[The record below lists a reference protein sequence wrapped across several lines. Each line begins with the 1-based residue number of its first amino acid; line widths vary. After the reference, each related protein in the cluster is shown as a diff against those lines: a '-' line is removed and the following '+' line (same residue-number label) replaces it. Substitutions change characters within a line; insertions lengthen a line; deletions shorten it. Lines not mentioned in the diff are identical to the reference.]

1 MKTLDPLSGVAL
13 FIAVSETLNF
23 AEAAER
29 LGMSRA
35 TVSAQIGDLERRL
48 GVRLFQRS
56 TRAVRLTEAGEAA
69 LAAMFEIA
77 DEMRGRLLEGLAPE
91 KVEELN
97 ALLSGLSARLDAGL
111 PPPPGND

>member
-56 TRAVRLTEAGEAA
+56 
-69 LAAMFEIA
+69 
-77 DEMRGRLLEGLAPE
+77 
-91 KVEELN
+91 
-97 ALLSGLSARLDAGL
+97 
-111 PPPPGND
+111 

>member
-1 MKTLDPLSGVAL
+1 MTRMLDTLEKDGLV
-13 FIAVSETLNF
+13 
-23 AEAAER
+23 ER
-29 LGMSRA
+29 LA
-35 TVSAQIGDLERRL
+35 DPADRRTKQL
-48 GVRLFQRS
+48 
-56 TRAVRLTEAGEAA
+56 RLTEAGEAA

>member
-1 MKTLDPLSGVAL
+1 
-13 FIAVSETLNF
+13 
-23 AEAAER
+23 
-29 LGMSRA
+29 
-35 TVSAQIGDLERRL
+35 
-48 GVRLFQRS
+48 
-56 TRAVRLTEAGEAA
+56 
-69 LAAMFEIA
+69 MFEIA